1 VSISREKNEVHKVVN
16 VDESSG
22 PGFYAVG
29 VVAKVFGVKGEV
41 KVHSYSR
48 SLVEFEELRSV
59 LVGKKEEG
67 AVRKE
72 IEKVV
77 ARGNDIY
84 VKFRDIS
91 DRNASELLVGHFLFV
106 EKAQRKRLATGEYFV
121 DDFLGLEVRDKE
133 NKRLGVVKD
142 VLNYPAHDVYVVQTV
157 GANVMVP
164 AVKEIIR
171 SVDLKHRTMII
182 DPPEG
187 LFEGKTS

>member
-1 VSISREKNEVHKVVN
+1 MTLRNEKNEVRKVVK
-16 VDESSG
+16 DAETSR
-22 PGFYAVG
+22 PGFYAAG
-29 VVAKVFGVKGEV
+29 VVSKVFGVRGEV
-41 KVHSYSR
+41 KIHSYSR
-48 SLVEFEELRSV
+48 RAEEFEELHSV

-67 AVRKE
+67 AVRRE

-106 EKAQRKRLATGEYFV
+106 EQSQRKRLASGEYFV
-121 DDFLGLEVRDKE
+121 DDFLGLEVRDGA
-133 NKRLGVVKD
+133 NTLLGVVEE
-142 VLNYPAHDVYVVQTV
+142 VLNYPAHDIYVVRAG
-157 GANVMVP
+157 GASVMVP

-171 SVDLKHRTMII
+171 SVDLKRRTMII

-187 LFEGKTS
+187 LFEGKTP

>member
-1 VSISREKNEVHKVVN
+1 VSISREKNEVRKVVN
-16 VDESSG
+16 EVGTSRT
-22 PGFYAVG
+22 GFYAVG

-48 SLVEFEELRSV
+48 KLDEFEALDSV
-59 LVGKKEEG
+59 LVGKREEG
-67 AVRKE
+67 AVRRE

-106 EKAQRKRLATGEYFV
+106 EKSQRKRLASGEYFV
-121 DDFLGLEVRDKE
+121 DDFLGLEVRDSG
-133 NKRLGVVKD
+133 NNFLGVVKE
-142 VLNYPAHDVYVVQTV
+142 VLNYPAHDVYVVRAGGV
-157 GANVMVP
+157 DVMVP

-171 SVDLKHRTMII
+171 SVDLKNRTMII

>member
-1 VSISREKNEVHKVVN
+1 MSISREKNEVHKVVN

-133 NKRLGVVKD
+133 NNRLGVVKD

>member
-1 VSISREKNEVHKVVN
+1 MSISRKKNEVRKVVN
-16 VDESSG
+16 GAENG
-22 PGFYAVG
+22 RAAFYAVG

-41 KVHSYSR
+41 KIHSYSR
-48 SLVEFEELRSV
+48 TIGEFEGLDSV
-59 LVGKKEEG
+59 LVGKREDG

-72 IEKVV
+72 IERVV

-106 EKAQRKRLATGEYFV
+106 ERSQRKRLATGEYFV
-121 DDFLGLEVRDKE
+121 DDFLGLEVRDSG
-133 NKRLGVVKD
+133 NNLLGVVKE
-142 VLNYPAHDVYVVQTV
+142 VLNYPAHDVYVVHAEGV
-157 GANVMVP
+157 NVMVP